1 VKLTKAEAALL
12 SSTIKQFQAAQ
23 ADRWNTVRGH
33 LCSNCQTWTKDQACL
48 FGLCPR
54 CSSELGD
61 LLAKIEKVPT
71 RASGH
76 ARTKP
81 GAAAEPT
88 TQQGDAGC
96 R

>member
-1 VKLTKAEAALL
+1 MKLTKAEAALL

-33 LCSNCQTWTKDQACL
+33 LCSNCQTWTKDRSCL

-54 CSSELGD
+54 CSNALGD

-71 RASGH
+71 RDRGL
-76 ARTKP
+76 ARTEP
-81 GAAAEPT
+81 GTAAETT
-88 TQQGDAGC
+88 TQQGDAEC